1 MELKAASPEDLNRI
15 LFLLGQSN
23 LPLSGVSEIVTD
35 FKVVRHESEVIAAGA
50 IERHGKNGLLRSLVV
65 DSSHRGKGLGEKVV
79 SALLEDQNE
88 DVYLLT
94 ETAEPFFV
102 RFGFARVSRE
112 EAPPELRASEEF
124 RSLCPESAAFM
135 RRSVGAAVRKS

>member
-1 MELKAASPEDLNRI
+1 MKAASPEDLNRI

>member
-1 MELKAASPEDLNRI
+1 MELQTASPDDLDRI

-23 LPLSGVSEIVTD
+23 LPLSGVSEIVSD
-35 FKVVRHESEVIAAGA
+35 FKVIRHESEVIAAGA
-50 IERHGKNGLLRSLVV
+50 IERLGKNGLLRSLVV
-65 DSSHRGKGLGEKVV
+65 DSKHRGQGLGEKIV
-79 SALLEDQNE
+79 SALLGVENE

-94 ETAEPFFV
+94 DTAEPFFV

-112 EAPPELRASEEF
+112 EAPPEVRASEEF

-135 RRSVGAAVRKS
+135 KRSVGATERKS